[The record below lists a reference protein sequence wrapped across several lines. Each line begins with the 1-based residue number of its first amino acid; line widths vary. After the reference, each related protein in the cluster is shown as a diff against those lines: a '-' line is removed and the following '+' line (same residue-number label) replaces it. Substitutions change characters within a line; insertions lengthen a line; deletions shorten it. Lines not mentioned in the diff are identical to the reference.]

1 VGAHSR
7 RPLIFIAAALVLLIG
22 FAALLFIAYAVR
34 RFSYYQTSAFAMSPN
49 INPGDLF
56 IVDRFAYDASRGP
69 HAGDVIA
76 FSGPTFSTAPGAP
89 FTPGVKR
96 VVAGPG
102 DLVTISG
109 GVLLLNGKPA
119 AEPPLGSR
127 APYRLEIRDFSIFV
141 DGRRLDDARH
151 LVFMPPADR
160 WKAPNRVP
168 SGCYLILGD
177 NRARSMDS
185 HIVGFLCPG
194 LPTTVDGV
202 VPSIVGRVL
211 MPPFWHVEPDHTL

>member
-1 VGAHSR
+1 VREHNR
-7 RPLIFIAAALVLLIG
+7 QPLIVIAAALVSLIA
-22 FAALLFIAYAVR
+22 FAALLCIVYVVR
-34 RFSYYQTSAFAMSPN
+34 RFSYYQTTAIAMSPN
-49 INPGDLF
+49 INPGDIF
-56 IVDRFAYDASRGP
+56 FVDRFAYDASRGP
-69 HAGDVIA
+69 RPGDVIA
-76 FSGPTFSTAPGAP
+76 FSGPTFSTVPGAP
-89 FTPGVKR
+89 LTPGVKR

-102 DLVTISG
+102 DRVTISG

-119 AEPPLGSR
+119 PEPPLGSH

-141 DGRRLDDARH
+141 DGRRLDDARR

-168 SGCYLILGD
+168 SGCYLVLGD

-202 VPSIVGRVL
+202 VPTIVGRVM
-211 MPPFWHVEPDHTL
+211 MPPFWHVELNQTP